1 MDLAKS
7 SNGSLEREARRK
19 RIVLNQHQKDTLQA
33 WFEKNPYPG
42 IAARDQ
48 LAKEIGIPEPRIQVW
63 FQNHRS
69 RQRRLGLKCCF
80 EEYQTQGQTNPQFGT
95 QAKEAGRIRT
105 SITRSQ
111 VSVLVQAFEKNQFPG
126 IATREELA
134 KQTGLP
140 ESRIQIWFQNRRAR
154 HPDWSRGGPMN
165 SLAAGPSRRPHMT
178 VKLEQSLL
186 CAAPRS
192 SAPIPPSKFFSSKQS
207 FVLAFLPFYMSLI
220 PWDPSGGC
228 MSQEPGVTMLQ
239 PTQAVQ
245 GESSHS
251 PLTLRS
257 PVSVVPVL

>member
-111 VSVLVQAFEKNQFPG
+111 VSILVQAFEKNQFPG

-140 ESRIQIWFQNRRAR
+140 ESRIQICIRTFY
-154 HPDWSRGGPMN
+154 
-165 SLAAGPSRRPHMT
+165 
-178 VKLEQSLL
+178 
-186 CAAPRS
+186 
-192 SAPIPPSKFFSSKQS
+192 SKRYQS
-207 FVLAFLPFYMSLI
+207 FMYWPGCACDITI
-220 PWDPSGGC
+220 PSTHNKPRGLDRVHYWLQMAEEVWDW
-228 MSQEPGVTMLQ
+228 L
-239 PTQAVQ
+239 
-245 GESSHS
+245 
-251 PLTLRS
+251 LLR
-257 PVSVVPVL
+257 

>member
-111 VSVLVQAFEKNQFPG
+111 VSILVQAFEKNQFPG

-140 ESRIQIWFQNRRAR
+140 ESRIQMEFRSVAQTGVQCSGTMSAR
-154 HPDWSRGGPMN
+154 CNLCLLDSSDSCASASRV
-165 SLAAGPSRRPHMT
+165 AGTTGVHHHAHLIFVFLVEMGFHH
-178 VKLEQSLL
+178 VVQAGLELL
-186 CAAPRS
+186 
-192 SAPIPPSKFFSSKQS
+192 
-207 FVLAFLPFYMSLI
+207 
-220 PWDPSGGC
+220 
-228 MSQEPGVTMLQ
+228 T
-239 PTQAVQ
+239 
-245 GESSHS
+245 
-251 PLTLRS
+251 
-257 PVSVVPVL
+257 